1 MQLQE
6 PHLKP
11 LEFTITLIVVTSP
24 SGKNKRGKLPEAVL
38 CPVSLQAGGKYTYHR
53 PHLVLFRVFLP
64 GKTCVWREMI
74 SFFQREKLS
83 GEERTGRRARGKYR
97 QLANYAH
104 VRRVGM

>member
-1 MQLQE
+1 M
-6 PHLKP
+6 
-11 LEFTITLIVVTSP
+11 EFRAVST
-24 SGKNKRGKLPEAVL
+24 RGKSFQRPCSAQF
-38 CPVSLQAGGKYTYHR
+38 PFRAGGKYTYQR
-53 PHLVLFRVFLP
+53 PHLVLFSVFLP

-104 VRRVGM
+104 LRRAGM